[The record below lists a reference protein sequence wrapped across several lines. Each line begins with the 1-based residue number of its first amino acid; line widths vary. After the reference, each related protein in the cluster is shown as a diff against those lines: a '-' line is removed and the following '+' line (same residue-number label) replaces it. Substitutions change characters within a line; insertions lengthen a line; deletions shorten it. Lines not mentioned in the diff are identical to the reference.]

1 MLGVRI
7 DRVAEDIHVFI
18 SGIYAQVTATVLTTP
33 AGAIVVDT
41 LPLPVE
47 SRQIVSFIENQ
58 LGPHSVRYVIL
69 THHHADH
76 VYGSYLF
83 PEAEVIA
90 HDRCREILAQAGQ
103 AGLERARRETPALEE
118 VTLRLPDITMSSEM
132 HIHLAHRDLHM
143 FHTPGNSPDGISI
156 MVADEK
162 VLIAGDTV
170 MPVPHIVRG
179 DYERLIETL
188 RQVKEL
194 QPGFVVQ
201 GHGDVLLRGEVDE
214 SIDASISYLHTIVQR
229 VRDMVNAGAP
239 IQQLRQIDIEDCGLS
254 RIPLDGLVSRLHL
267 DNLVALYRAFRES

>member
-1 MLGVRI
+1 MRI

-58 LGPHSVRYVIL
+58 LGPNSVRYVIL

-76 VYGSYLF
+76 IYGACLF
-83 PEAEVIA
+83 PEAEVVA
-90 HDRCREILAQAGQ
+90 HDECRTILMRAGQ
-103 AGLERARRETPALEE
+103 ASLGRARRETPALAE
-118 VTLRLPDITMSSEM
+118 VSLRLPDITFGKEM
-132 HIHLAHRDLHM
+132 HIHLAHRDLHL
-143 FHTPGNSPDGISI
+143 FHTPGNSPDGISV
-156 MVADEK
+156 MVADER
-162 VLIAGDTV
+162 VLIAGDTM

-194 QPGFVVQ
+194 QPSFVVQ
-201 GHGDVLLRGEVDE
+201 GHGDVLLKGEVDE
-214 SIDASISYLHTIVQR
+214 EVDSSIAYLRTIVER
-229 VRDMVNAGAP
+229 VQELVRKGAP
-239 IQQLRQIDIEDCGLS
+239 LQQLRQIDIEECGKS

-267 DNLVALYRAFRES
+267 DNLVALYRAFSES

>member
-1 MLGVRI
+1 VRI

-58 LGPHSVRYVIL
+58 LGPNSVRYVIL

-76 VYGSYLF
+76 IYGAYLF
-83 PEAEVIA
+83 PEAEVVA
-90 HDRCREILAQAGQ
+90 HDECRSILMRAGR
-103 AGLERARRETPALEE
+103 ASLERARRDTPALAE
-118 VTLRLPDITMSSEM
+118 VSLRVPDITFSKEM
-132 HIHLAHRDLHM
+132 HIHLAHRDLHL
-143 FHTPGNSPDGISI
+143 FHTPGNSPDGISV
-156 MVADEK
+156 MVADER
-162 VLIAGDTV
+162 VLIAGDTM
-170 MPVPHIVRG
+170 MPVPHIARG

-188 RQVKEL
+188 RQVKDL
-194 QPGFVVQ
+194 QPSFVVQ
-201 GHGDVLLRGEVDE
+201 GHGDVLLKGEVDE
-214 SIDASISYLHTIVQR
+214 EVDSSIAYLRAIVER
-229 VRDMVNAGAP
+229 VQELVRKGAP
-239 IQQLRQIDIEDCGLS
+239 PQQLRQIDIEECGKS

>member
-1 MLGVRI
+1 MRI

-47 SRQIVSFIENQ
+47 SRQIVSFIESQ
-58 LGPHSVRYVIL
+58 LGPNSVRYVIL

-76 VYGSYLF
+76 VYGAYLF

-90 HDRCREILAQAGQ
+90 HDRSRDILARVGQ
-103 AGLERARRETPALEE
+103 ASLERARRDTPSLAE
-118 VTLRLPDITMSSEM
+118 VSLRLPDITFSKEM
-132 HIHLAHRDLHM
+132 YIHLAHRDLHL
-143 FHTPGNSPDGISI
+143 FHSPGNSPDGISI

-170 MPVPHIVRG
+170 MPVPHIARG
-179 DYERLIETL
+179 DYVQLIETL
-188 RQVKEL
+188 EGVKEL

-214 SIDASISYLHTIVQR
+214 SVDSSIHYLRAIVER
-229 VRDMVNAGAP
+229 VQELVRKGAP
-239 IQQLRQIDIEDCGLS
+239 PQQLRQIDIEECGKS